1 MPGKSWKTALDECGV
16 PLAAGEKMS
25 RRTTFRIG
33 GPAELFAAP
42 DTVEQLQRLLAVC
55 REENIP
61 YFILGKGSN
70 LLVGDKG
77 IPGLTVAM
85 ENLSHIAA
93 EGERVTAQAG
103 AALSAVCIAARQA
116 GLAGLEFAYGI
127 PGQVGGGVYMNA
139 GAYGGE
145 LKDVLTAVTFLDEEG
160 VQKTLPAE
168 ELEMGYRRSV
178 FCGKRWVI
186 LSAEFHL
193 NADRDGPQAVGER
206 MEEILRRRKEKQPL
220 EWPSAG
226 SAFKR
231 PEGAYAAALIDQCG
245 LKGLQIGGARVS
257 EKHAGFVINAGGAS
271 CADVLALIEKVRTIV
286 KEKTGFV
293 LEPEVRVTGE
303 N

>member
-1 MPGKSWKTALDECGV
+1 MPQSWKTALEERGV
-16 PLAAGEKMS
+16 PLTTGEPMS

-33 GPAELFAAP
+33 GPAEFFAAP
-42 DTVEQLQRLLAVC
+42 DTVEQLESLLAVC
-55 REENIP
+55 RKETIP

-85 ENLSHIAA
+85 ENLSNITV
-93 EGERVTAQAG
+93 EGEKITAQAG
-103 AALSAVCIAARQA
+103 ATLSAVCIAARQA
-116 GLAGLEFAYGI
+116 GLTGLEFAYGI

-160 VQKTLPAE
+160 NRAALPVG
-168 ELEMGYRRSV
+168 ELEMGYRHSV
-178 FCGKRWVI
+178 FSGKNCVI
-186 LSAEFHL
+186 LSAEFQL
-193 NADRDGPQAVGER
+193 KADPGGPHAVGER
-206 MEEILRRRKEKQPL
+206 MEDILLRRKEKQPL

-226 SAFKR
+226 STFKR

-257 EKHAGFVINAGGAS
+257 EKHAGFVINAGGAT
-271 CADVLALIEKVRTIV
+271 CADVLALIRRIQDIV
-286 KEKTGFV
+286 KNKTGFV
-293 LEPEVRVTGE
+293 LEPEIRVTGE

>member
-1 MPGKSWKTALDECGV
+1 MPRSWKTALEESGV
-16 PLAAGEKMS
+16 PLTAGEPMS

-33 GPAELFAAP
+33 GPAEFFAAP
-42 DTVEQLQRLLAVC
+42 DTAEGLERLLAVC
-55 REENIP
+55 RREQIP

-77 IPGLTVAM
+77 IPGLTIAM
-85 ENLSHIAA
+85 ESLSKITV
-93 EGERVTAQAG
+93 EGEGITAQAG

-116 GLAGLEFAYGI
+116 GLTGLEFAYGI
-127 PGQVGGGVYMNA
+127 PGQIGGGVYMNA

-160 VQKTLPAE
+160 KQKTLPAE
-168 ELEMGYRRSV
+168 ELEMGYRRSR
-178 FCGKRWVI
+178 FSGRSCVI
-186 LSAEFHL
+186 LSAEFRL
-193 NADRDGPQAVGER
+193 KADESGPQAVGER

-226 SAFKR
+226 STFKR

-271 CADVLALIEKVRTIV
+271 CADVLALIGKVQTIV